1 MPVEWDRVGGKTGEF
16 RRRFDTE
23 KEEER
28 GKSKRR
34 DGGRESERVE
44 VGDGKGGRRGGGT
57 VFQNRVLISGKP
69 HADHRIPRYSDDPFS
84 PRPNDAAISPCLKT
98 FVVPPTSGSLSLQEG
113 GILMALH
120 GACAC

>member
-1 MPVEWDRVGGKTGEF
+1 MGQGGGKTGEF

-44 VGDGKGGRRGGGT
+44 VGDGKGGRRGGG
-57 VFQNRVLISGKP
+57 NRVPESCTNLGE
-69 HADHRIPRYSDDPFS
+69 AAR
-84 PRPNDAAISPCLKT
+84 RPQNS
-98 FVVPPTSGSLSLQEG
+98 SLLRRPVQPSSQ
-113 GILMALH
+113 
-120 GACAC
+120 